1 MKTPGIAGRAAGRW
15 AMRFAFRLAAVA
27 ALVFVAASCQEF
39 RGTPKTKVDV
49 RGLDRKLSTFAFI
62 EEGKLV
68 SFIVDTRP
76 TRYREE
82 GGYIPLE
89 ICIANRGV
97 KKISLTRESFT
108 LKDQDGNEYPCVG
121 PKELMDHYEFLDL
134 DRRLAELSEIV
145 FNRFAAFV
153 QYPSKFS
160 PTRAVPDNPLASTL
174 VRDSVGLPQY
184 GFIVDYIYFPR
195 PKTGVLGKRFELFLK
210 APELPDPVFV
220 KFAVL

>member
-1 MKTPGIAGRAAGRW
+1 
-15 AMRFAFRLAAVA
+15 MRTRRRFAAVA
-27 ALVFVAASCQEF
+27 AIVLLAASCAELRSPPRQ
-39 RGTPKTKVDV
+39 KVDLK
-49 RGLDRKLSTFAFI
+49 GLDRKLSTFAFI
-62 EEGKLV
+62 EEGNLV

-97 KKISLTRESFT
+97 KKMSLTRESFT
-108 LKDQDGNEYPCVG
+108 LRDQDGNEYPCVE
-121 PKELMDHYEFLDL
+121 PKELMDNYQYLDL
-134 DRRLAELSEIV
+134 DRRLAELAEIV
-145 FNRFAAFV
+145 FNRFGAYT
-153 QYPSKFS
+153 QYPSQFS
-160 PTRAVPDNPLASTL
+160 PLRDIPDNPTASTI

-184 GFIVDYIYFPR
+184 GFIIDYIYFPR

-210 APELPDPVFV
+210 TPELPDPVFV

>member
-1 MKTPGIAGRAAGRW
+1 
-15 AMRFAFRLAAVA
+15 MRTHVRVTVLA
-27 ALVFVAASCQEF
+27 ALVLLAASCAERQPV
-39 RGTPKTKVDV
+39 PKQKVDL
-49 RGLDRKLSTFAFI
+49 RGLDRKLSTFAYI
-62 EEGKLV
+62 EEGNLV

-89 ICIANRGV
+89 VCIANRGV
-97 KKISLTRESFT
+97 KLMSLTRESFT
-108 LKDQDGNEYPCVG
+108 LRDQEGNEYPCVE
-121 PKELMDHYEFLDL
+121 PKELIDNYQFLDL

-145 FNRFAAFV
+145 FNRFGAYV

-160 PTRAVPDNPLASTL
+160 PTRGIPDNVLDSTI

-184 GFIVDYIYFPR
+184 GFIIDYIYFPR
-195 PKTGVLGKRFELFLK
+195 PKTGVKGKRFELFLK
-210 APELPDPVFV
+210 TPELPDPVFV